1 MSVSEALK
9 RFRKEFGLN
18 QQEVAKTLDMMPQSY
33 YRYETGKYSPRA
45 DDIIKLSQTYGVSA
59 DYLLGLS
66 DLPHPPDV
74 TTLVNAIGN
83 CQEILSNAL
92 ENRLE

>member
-1 MSVSEALK
+1 MTVSEALR
-9 RFRKEFGLN
+9 RFRKEFSLN

-45 DDIIKLSQTYGVSA
+45 DDIIKLSQAYGVSA

-66 DLPHPPDV
+66 DLPRPPDIS
-74 TTLVNAIGN
+74 TLVAAINNA
-83 CQEILSNAL
+83 QEILGNAL
-92 ENRLE
+92 ERRAD

>member
-1 MSVSEALK
+1 MTVSEALR
-9 RFRKEFGLN
+9 RFRKEFDLN

-45 DDIIKLSQTYGVSA
+45 DDIIKLATAYGVSA

-66 DLPHPPDV
+66 DLPRPPDIA
-74 TTLVNAIGN
+74 TLVSAINNA
-83 CQEILSNAL
+83 QEILGNAL
-92 ENRLE
+92 ERRAD